1 MQYHISISFSI
12 IFQYFVFVF
21 SSSFSYFTHHK
32 THSTIQLQCLIRFHH
47 NPLFNFNT
55 RTIQKIFTKLQ
66 TFLHEVRNHEKIVLI
81 FLKNIFNITS
91 QPYPSI
97 LLVSI
102 GIQVATFIG
111 IPQNIFESFL
121 ELSYHFFFSK
131 SKGQILDGVWFLLR
145 SMLRDTLKQFGY
157 CH

>member
-121 ELSYHFFFSK
+121 ELSYHFFFQSPRVRFWMVLGFFYAIC
-131 SKGQILDGVWFLLR
+131 SGIL
-145 SMLRDTLKQFGY
+145 
-157 CH
+157 